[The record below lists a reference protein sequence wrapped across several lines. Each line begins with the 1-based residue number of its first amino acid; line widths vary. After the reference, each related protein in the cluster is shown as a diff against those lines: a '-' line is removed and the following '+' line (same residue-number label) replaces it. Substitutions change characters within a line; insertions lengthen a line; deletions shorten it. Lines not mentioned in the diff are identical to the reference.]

1 MALLNKSLYCC
12 KLNQYILKQ
21 IITLIFIS
29 LSYVCFGQLEKVVE
43 NAINFDDI
51 IEIKDLMYFKADTT
65 LVTGKVIRFN
75 KKKEPKQYIEVVD
88 GKPQNYEWIKFE
100 GDFKNMEFDGLGTL
114 VNAAVG
120 LTGLAMAVAG
130 NDLDIPAQNNSNIFG
145 QNDNGTNIYQSR
157 EESYNEKMKF
167 EEEKR
172 MISKNLNSRSKPAIK
187 EDSKP
192 EIEVIENGL
201 YEDFYNSTNLRTRGN
216 YSKGKKVGHWE
227 EWYENGQLK
236 SKMEYLDGKKIGRLD
251 TYHPNG
257 QLKGR
262 VNYVDG
268 KEEGEIMVYNE
279 NGEILLIGI
288 FKEGMQAGVWNYFEN
303 GKLIKTES
311 FD

>member
-1 MALLNKSLYCC
+1 M
-12 KLNQYILKQ
+12 KQ
-21 IITLIFIS
+21 IITLILLS
-29 LSYVCFGQLEKVVE
+29 LSYVCFGQPDNIVE

-65 LVTGKVIRFN
+65 LVTGIVVRYN
-75 KKKEPKQYIEVVD
+75 KKKEPKQYIEVVE

-100 GDFKNMEFDGLGTL
+100 GDLKNMEYEGLGTL

-120 LTGLAMAVAG
+120 LTGLAMAIAG
-130 NDLDIPAQNNSNIFG
+130 NDHDIPAQNNSNIFD
-145 QNDNGTNIYQSR
+145 QDYNGTNMYQSR
-157 EESYNEKMKF
+157 EERYNEKMKF

-172 MISKNLNSRSKPAIK
+172 MISKNLNSTSKPIIK
-187 EDSKP
+187 EDSTP

-201 YEDFYNSTNLRTRGN
+201 YEDFYNSKNLRTRGN
-216 YSKGKKVGHWE
+216 YSNGKKVGLWE

-236 SKMEYLDGKKIGRLD
+236 SRMEYQEGKKIGRLD

-268 KEEGEIMVYNE
+268 KEEGEIMVYSE

-288 FKEGMQAGVWNYFEN
+288 FKEGKQAGEWNYFEN
-303 GKLIKTES
+303 GKLIKTEN